1 MKPKKYTTKELTQIE
16 GTHDVFHCGV
26 ANCKICKAYWQYAK
40 GLREQSKD
48 EAGVKR
54 GRPKKQAESR
64 KQTTIAV
71 TYGGKSR
78 SIAKLVNE
86 YGEDITYYINK
97 GFTVRRIAYELDHKD
112 AEIVQALDYL
122 KLSPKTRS
130 ELNIEAYRDK
140 LVELVHEGDI
150 CDALKAGKEAYRDK
164 LVELVHEGL
173 SVKAIANCLHKN
185 YQGIRMY
192 LRKYEL
198 PLPDTKKIAF
208 DRVVSK
214 DGGQSKY
221 RYFDDNGDEVKI
233 EFVQSQS

>member
-1 MKPKKYTTKELTQIE
+1 MLAMRPKKYTTKELTQIA

-26 ANCKICKAYWQYAK
+26 ADCKICKAYWQYAK

-71 TYGGKSR
+71 TYSGKDR

-140 LVELVHEGDI
+140 LVELV
-150 CDALKAGKEAYRDK
+150 R
-164 LVELVHEGL
+164 EGL
-173 SVKAIANCLHKN
+173 SFKAIANCLHKN
-185 YQGIRMY
+185 YQDIRMY

-198 PLPDTKKIAF
+198 PLPDTKKITF
-208 DRVVSK
+208 DRIVSK

-233 EFVQSQS
+233 EFVHPNHKTA

>member
-1 MKPKKYTTKELTQIE
+1 MLAMKPKKYTTKELTQIA

-26 ANCKICKAYWQYAK
+26 ADCKICKAYWQYAK

-140 LVELVHEGDI
+140 LVELVHEG
-150 CDALKAGKEAYRDK
+150 
-164 LVELVHEGL
+164 L

>member
-1 MKPKKYTTKELTQIE
+1 MIAMKPKKYTTKELTQIA

-26 ANCKICKAYWQYAK
+26 ADCKICKAYWQYAK

-48 EAGVKR
+48 EVGVKR

-71 TYGGKSR
+71 TYSGRDR

-140 LVELVHEGDI
+140 LVELV
-150 CDALKAGKEAYRDK
+150 R
-164 LVELVHEGL
+164 EGL

-198 PLPDTKKIAF
+198 PLPDTEKITF
-208 DRVVSK
+208 DRVASK
-214 DGGQSKY
+214 DRGQSKF

-233 EFVQSQS
+233 EYVHPNHKTA

>member
-1 MKPKKYTTKELTQIE
+1 MLAMRPKKYTTKELTQIA

-26 ANCKICKAYWQYAK
+26 ADCKICKAYWQYAK

-54 GRPKKQAESR
+54 GRPKKQAKSR

-71 TYGGKSR
+71 TYSGKNR

-86 YGEDITYYINK
+86 YGEDITYYINQ

-140 LVELVHEGDI
+140 LVELV
-150 CDALKAGKEAYRDK
+150 R
-164 LVELVHEGL
+164 EGL

-198 PLPDTKKIAF
+198 PLPDTEKITF

-214 DGGQSKY
+214 DRGQSKF

-233 EFVQSQS
+233 EYVHPNHKTA

>member
-1 MKPKKYTTKELTQIE
+1 MLAMRPKKYTTKELTQIA

-26 ANCKICKAYWQYAK
+26 ADCKICKAYWQYAK

-71 TYGGKSR
+71 TYSGKSR

-140 LVELVHEGDI
+140 LVELV
-150 CDALKAGKEAYRDK
+150 R
-164 LVELVHEGL
+164 EGL
-173 SVKAIANCLHKN
+173 SFKAIANCLHKN

-198 PLPDTKKIAF
+198 PLPDTKKITF
-208 DRVVSK
+208 DRIVSK

-233 EFVQSQS
+233 EFVHPNHKTA

>member
-1 MKPKKYTTKELTQIE
+1 MLAMRPKKYTTKELTQIA

-26 ANCKICKAYWQYAK
+26 ADCKICKAYWQYAK

-71 TYGGKSR
+71 TYSGKDR

-140 LVELVHEGDI
+140 LVELV
-150 CDALKAGKEAYRDK
+150 R
-164 LVELVHEGL
+164 EGL
-173 SVKAIANCLHKN
+173 SFKAIANCLHKN

-198 PLPDTKKIAF
+198 PLPDTKKITF
-208 DRVVSK
+208 DRIVSK

-233 EFVQSQS
+233 EFVHPNHKTA